1 MGSMLTATLF
11 GVFFT
16 PLFYVAAR
24 RWLSRKKRKNDQ
36 DDLDEPPLSARSPSP
51 APSSAGGEPGGGPH
65 DA

>member
-11 GVFFT
+11 GIFFT

-24 RWLSRKKRKNDQ
+24 RWLSRKKRKIDLDD
-36 DDLDEPPLSARSPSP
+36 DDLAAPGNGEP
-51 APSSAGGEPGGGPH
+51 AGGKQ

>member
-11 GVFFT
+11 GIFFT

-24 RWLSRKKRKNDQ
+24 RWLSRKKRNREPD
-36 DDLDEPPLSARSPSP
+36 DDLSAP
-51 APSSAGGEPGGGPH
+51 ASTNEVPGGGPR